1 MSSLPLPIHLLA
13 LPAMRHARCG
23 GSGSVS
29 GDGGED
35 DGNNCDDGSGGGNN
49 FDIGI
54 GIAVTTANECAAL
67 MGEERKQIAGE
78 GGHANG

>member
-1 MSSLPLPIHLLA
+1 MC
-13 LPAMRHARCG
+13 HARCG

-35 DGNNCDDGSGGGNN
+35 DGNNCDDGSGGGNS
-49 FDIGI
+49 FDV

-67 MGEERKQIAGE
+67 RGEERKQIAGE